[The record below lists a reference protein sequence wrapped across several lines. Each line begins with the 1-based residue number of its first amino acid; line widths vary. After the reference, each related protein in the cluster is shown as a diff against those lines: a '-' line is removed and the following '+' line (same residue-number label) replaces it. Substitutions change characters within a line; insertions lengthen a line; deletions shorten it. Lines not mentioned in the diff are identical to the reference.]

1 MLSAIANTYSL
12 CRCLQ
17 RPVRS
22 SGCLTTSCPQL
33 HFLLLLWALASIRLV
48 PSPPHVLSR
57 LLLLPPSLPLP
68 VLHPELGSSHAA
80 KPTPPWWF
88 TFFPKQPR
96 VFLNRVPCSA
106 HSAPSCH
113 VLHRLHQCW
122 LQPVQPLGRV
132 GSLTSWLWSWPRSD
146 SQVILGPEVFSV

>member
-1 MLSAIANTYSL
+1 MGVVLSAIANAYSL

-17 RPVRS
+17 KPVRS
-22 SGCLTTSCPQL
+22 PSCLTTSCPQL
-33 HFLLLLWALASIRLV
+33 HFSLLLWALASIRLV
-48 PSPPHVLSR
+48 PSSPPVLSR

-68 VLHPELGSSHAA
+68 VLHPEPGSSHTA

-106 HSAPSCH
+106 HSAPSWH
-113 VLHRLHQCW
+113 VLHR
-122 LQPVQPLGRV
+122 LQPVQPLRRV